1 MAAITYIFAIAG
13 VFLVADAAI
22 LNLGI
27 AAQLP
32 WFTAAAAGFAGFLVA
47 VVWYFEI
54 KAKERAKKKRVKA
67 FAAMFANLSVCIVAV
82 AYLIAQMIQS
92 AM

>member
-1 MAAITYIFAIAG
+1 MAAITYILAAAG
-13 VFLVADAAI
+13 GLLVLDAVM

-32 WFTAAAAGFAGFLVA
+32 WFTAAAAGFTGFLVA

-54 KAKERAKKKRVKA
+54 KATERAKKKRAKA
-67 FAAMFANLSVCIVAV
+67 YAAMFVNLSVCILAV
-82 AYLIAQMIQS
+82 AFLIAQMIQT